1 MIKGGASSSFTA
13 LRTCASIASMPV
25 NEKNSSLTIPTP
37 VYNTIGSSSGPNSVG
52 NCRINKFT
60 NLNYCMS
67 TIILNCVSNAIWCIL
82 KWCDTITQIFSGDK
96 DLEISSFLSILTI
109 ISQHQKPFKIHS

>member
-1 MIKGGASSSFTA
+1 
-13 LRTCASIASMPV
+13 
-25 NEKNSSLTIPTP
+25 
-37 VYNTIGSSSGPNSVG
+37 
-52 NCRINKFT
+52 
-60 NLNYCMS
+60 MS

-82 KWCDTITQIFSGDK
+82 RWCDTITQIFSGDK